1 VRTGAGGKALG
12 WFLELRPIPVLL
24 WSYTAVALGTGLAV
38 AEGTALDTGWLAVA
52 LALAVLIQGW
62 ETHAINEI
70 YDWRSGTDA
79 HGSPRALSGGS
90 KVVRLGVLSE
100 RDLWAV
106 FIVSSLGV
114 AVLGAFVGLAR
125 AWWLAGIVV
134 AGYAIGLAY
143 TMPPVA
149 TSYRPFAG
157 EWLGGFPGVLLAG
170 IGAYAIQSLRV
181 TPTAIAA
188 LAAHALVCTAMLTMH
203 HYLDAPADRSASP
216 VKRTTVVV
224 LGPRGGKAYATCL
237 AAGGAAIYG
246 ALAIVVHPAF
256 GFGAAFTIPAVAF
269 HAIVRMDDLESVTRN
284 ELRIIQ
290 LGIAAGLS
298 TAVGLAPALW
308 PLVPLAV
315 AGYFAHLWAVAPPAA
330 LARAWRRAPAPSRHG
345 PGL

>member
-1 VRTGAGGKALG
+1 VRAGAGRKALG

-38 AEGTALDTGWLAVA
+38 AEGTALDAGWLAVA

-90 KVVRLGVLSE
+90 KVIRLGVLSE

-114 AVLGAFVGLAR
+114 AVLGAFVGLVR
-125 AWWLAGIVV
+125 AWWLVGLVV
-134 AGYAIGLAY
+134 TGYAIGLAY
-143 TMPPVA
+143 TLPPIA

-170 IGAYAIQSLRV
+170 IGAYSIQDLRV

-203 HYLDAPADRSASP
+203 HYLDVPADRSATP
-216 VKRTTVVV
+216 VKRTTVVA
-224 LGPRGGKAYATCL
+224 LGPRGGKAYGTGL
-237 AAGGAAIYG
+237 AAGGAAIYAG
-246 ALAIVVHPAF
+246 LASVHPAF
-256 GFGAAFTIPAVAF
+256 ALGAAFTVLAAAF
-269 HAIVRMDDLESVTRN
+269 HVIVRVNDLESVTRN

-298 TAVGLAPALW
+298 TAVALAPALW
-308 PLVPLAV
+308 PLVPIAV

-330 LARAWRRAPAPSRHG
+330 LARAWRRAPAPSRDG